1 MTEALE
7 LWQLI
12 TVLVGVCSAVLGPA
26 VWFFKHNTSRIE
38 SENEKFITKFEN
50 SSTESF
56 KSIKEDLKDF
66 RRHFDHKIS
75 EVYVAV
81 DSKNRELKEFVS
93 KELDFIKEHIKSVE
107 GRVHDYRE
115 QSHEIEKKLLKLESL
130 LSKDYIT
137 REDLYEYL
145 KMRNPTA

>member
-7 LWQLI
+7 LWQLV
-12 TVLVGVCSAVLGPA
+12 TVLVSVCGVILGPA
-26 VWFFKHNTSRIE
+26 VWFFKTNTTRIE

-50 SSTESF
+50 SSTQSF
-56 KSIKEDLKDF
+56 KDLKEDLKDF
-66 RRHFDHKIS
+66 RRHLDSKIS

-93 KELDFIKEHIKSVE
+93 KELDFIKQHIQQVE

-115 QSHEIEKKLLKLESL
+115 QSHDIEKKLLKLESL

-137 REDLYEYL
+137 REDLYEYIKL
-145 KMRNPTA
+145 KNSTS